1 MLFLY
6 YLIINIYRD
15 IMDTQ
20 NQSYFKL
27 PCLFT
32 FIYFGCL
39 ILKSIINLV
48 IKSDSYLSEGD
59 IYIAQLIYSLTLGSM
74 NYYFLVFI
82 ISVFF
87 CQKYCLYNVSKNWK
101 IISLLSVIFFLIT
114 YFLQTPLFEFGFE
127 IFMQFHNYFLINFD
141 FINDDSFPYFY
152 FIFTYRLILIVDLF
166 VLIIMFYFIGRNNII
181 YRSAINFN
189 SDQLEKIHIQLYSI
203 FLSYISLAI
212 IYHFL
217 QPSISLVMA
226 PILIGLLLSVILYI
240 LFTVVIKN
248 SFAQVNSKV
257 SFAKLILTGVV
268 TTFLSGLVSTTIY
281 YVIFMNDISP
291 SLSLISEIQSQP
303 LNNLIF
309 LLAINLLLSLLI
321 SRYFIKFL
329 YKKDESLFIN

>member
-39 ILKSIINLV
+39 ILKSIINFV
-48 IKSDSYLSEGD
+48 IKLDSYLSEGN

-82 ISVFF
+82 ISILF

-101 IISLLSVIFFLIT
+101 VISLLSVIFFLIT
-114 YFLQTPLFEFGFE
+114 YFLQTPLFEFGVE
-127 IFMQFHNYFLINFD
+127 IFILFHNYFLINFD
-141 FINDDSFPYFY
+141 FINDDSFSYFY
-152 FIFTYRLILIVDLF
+152 HIFMNRLILIIDLF
-166 VLIIMFYFIGRNNII
+166 VLIVMFYFVGRNNII

-189 SDQLEKIHIQLYSI
+189 SDQLKIIHIQLYSI

-248 SFAQVNSKV
+248 SFEQVNSKV
-257 SFAKLILTGVV
+257 SFAKLILTGMV
-268 TTFLSGLVSTTIY
+268 TTFLSGLLSTTIY

-291 SLSLISEIQSQP
+291 SLSLINKIQSQS

>member
-39 ILKSIINLV
+39 ILKSIINFV
-48 IKSDSYLSEGD
+48 IKLDSYLSEGN

-82 ISVFF
+82 ISILF

-101 IISLLSVIFFLIT
+101 VISLLSVIFFLIT
-114 YFLQTPLFEFGFE
+114 YFLQTPLFEFGVE
-127 IFMQFHNYFLINFD
+127 IFILFHNYFLINFD
-141 FINDDSFPYFY
+141 FINDDSFSYFY
-152 FIFTYRLILIVDLF
+152 HIFMYRLILIIDLF
-166 VLIIMFYFIGRNNII
+166 VLIVMFYFVGRNNII

-189 SDQLEKIHIQLYSI
+189 SDQLKIIHIQLYSI

-248 SFAQVNSKV
+248 SFEQVNSKV
-257 SFAKLILTGVV
+257 SFAKLILTGMV

-291 SLSLISEIQSQP
+291 SLSLINKIQSQS

-329 YKKDESLFIN
+329 YKKDEIFFLN

>member
-1 MLFLY
+1 
-6 YLIINIYRD
+6 
-15 IMDTQ
+15 MDTQ

-27 PCLFT
+27 PCLFI
-32 FIYFGCL
+32 FINFGCSLFNSIFNL
-39 ILKSIINLV
+39 I
-48 IKSDSYLSEGD
+48 IKSDSYLSEGN

-114 YFLQTPLFEFGFE
+114 YFLQTPLFEFGVELF
-127 IFMQFHNYFLINFD
+127 ILFYNYFLINFD
-141 FINDDSFPYFY
+141 FINDDSFSYFY
-152 FIFTYRLILIVDLF
+152 LIFMYRLILIIDLL
-166 VLIIMFYFIGRNNII
+166 VLIVMFYFVGRNNII

-189 SDQLEKIHIQLYSI
+189 SDQLKIIHIQLYSI

-217 QPSISLVMA
+217 QPSISLVLA

-248 SFAQVNSKV
+248 SFKQVNSKV
-257 SFAKLILTGVV
+257 SFAKLILTGTV
-268 TTFLSGLVSTTIY
+268 TTFLSGIVSTTIY

-291 SLSLISEIQSQP
+291 SLSLISEIQSQS

-329 YKKDESLFIN
+329 YKKDESLLINEG

>member
-1 MLFLY
+1 
-6 YLIINIYRD
+6 
-15 IMDTQ
+15 MDTQ

-39 ILKSIINLV
+39 IFKFIINLV
-48 IKSDSYLSEGD
+48 IKSDSYLNEGN
-59 IYIAQLIYSLTLGSM
+59 IYISQLIHNLTLGSM

-114 YFLQTPLFEFGFE
+114 YFLQTPLFEFGVRL
-127 IFMQFHNYFLINFD
+127 FMVIYNFFLINFD

-152 FIFTYRLILIVDLF
+152 LLFTYRLILIIELL
-166 VLIIMFYFIGRNNII
+166 VLIIMFYFIGINNII
-181 YRSAINFN
+181 YPSAINFN
-189 SDQLEKIHIQLYSI
+189 SDQLKKIHIQLYSI
-203 FLSYISLAI
+203 FLSYISLEI

-217 QPSISLVMA
+217 QPSTSLVLA
-226 PILIGLLLSVILYI
+226 PVLIGLLLSVILYI

-248 SFAQVNSKV
+248 SFEHMNSKV
-257 SFAKLILTGVV
+257 SFAKLILTGMV
-268 TTFLSGLVSTTIY
+268 TTFLSGLVSTIIY
-281 YVIFMNDISP
+281 YLIFMNDISP

-329 YKKDESLFIN
+329 YKKDDSLLIN